1 MAILQLNPY
10 VLLTSVAALT
20 NHLSAWYT
28 DNAPLNDAQVAAH
41 FSTKRPILGLCLK
54 RYSFT
59 PDGKAIRLDTRID
72 IPVEIAVPHF
82 IQDDKIED
90 NGGLNSNFKLSL
102 QAAVCHRGDSVDSG
116 HYIALVRGSAVP
128 GSPDERSQT
137 TKVWMR
143 FDDLA
148 PSRITVVDIEQA
160 LKTETPYLLFY
171 QIVPI
176 EGDPGSI
183 TTGEESLSTV
193 HERNAS
199 VSEVS
204 SISALTDNSIPERPS
219 FEIGVRDELEPRGR
233 SPAES
238 TEPTE
243 PTEPKRASVI
253 SFQEPPPE
261 TANGV
266 NTTQKDSLTVP
277 GSEDRTSTPRP
288 KSVSRSQSKSSES
301 GLGRTLSKLRR
312 KSREVSP
319 LPPDL
324 LKQAEVRVTEIK
336 EPSVP
341 ALAPAAPQQ
350 QLVLHNGSQTTPRPT
365 TLQVNPQPHK
375 THKREKSRGRAS
387 RSKVR
392 GEKPDRECIVM

>member
-1 MAILQLNPY
+1 M
-10 VLLTSVAALT
+10 SVAALT

-28 DNAPLNDAQVAAH
+28 DNAPMNDAQVAAH

-59 PDGKAIRLDTRID
+59 LDGKAVRLDTQID
-72 IPVEIAVPHF
+72 IPVEIGVPHF

-102 QAAVCHRGDSVDSG
+102 QAAVCHRGESVDSG
-116 HYIALVRGSAVP
+116 HYVALVRGSAVP
-128 GSPDERSQT
+128 GSPDEKTQT

-183 TTGEESLSTV
+183 TTGEDSLSTV

-204 SISALTDNSIPERPS
+204 DISALTDNSIPERPS
-219 FEIGVRDELEPRGR
+219 FEIGGRDELELRGR

-238 TEPTE
+238 TEQP
-243 PTEPKRASVI
+243 EPKRASVI
-253 SFQEPPPE
+253 SFQEPAPE
-261 TANGV
+261 STNGAS
-266 NTTQKDSLTVP
+266 TIQKDSLQVP

-288 KSVSRSQSKSSES
+288 KSVSRSQSKTSES

-324 LKQAEVRVTEIK
+324 QKQAEIQVTEIK

-341 ALAPAAPQQ
+341 AVAPTAPQQ
-350 QLVLHNGSQTTPRPT
+350 QLVLQNGAQTIPRPT
-365 TLQVNPQPHK
+365 SLQIQPQPHK

-387 RSKVR
+387 RSKAR